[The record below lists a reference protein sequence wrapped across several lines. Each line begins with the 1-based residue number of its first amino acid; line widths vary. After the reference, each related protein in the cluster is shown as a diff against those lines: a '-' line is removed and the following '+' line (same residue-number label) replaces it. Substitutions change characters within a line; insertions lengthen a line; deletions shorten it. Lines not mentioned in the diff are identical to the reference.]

1 MQRQVGV
8 WERYTGEGPRLMP
21 LCVWS
26 ERELLLCRI
35 MPQDRHDHV
44 LSGGRGNDV
53 LTAWLLLVVM
63 SVKPFE
69 ALWLGECG
77 VWCARADCCVART
90 RSEET

>member
-44 LSGGRGNDV
+44 LSGGNDV

-63 SVKPFE
+63 SVKPYE
-69 ALWLGECG
+69 VPLAGRVRSVVCALIA
-77 VWCARADCCVART
+77 VWRERGD